1 MLVVTTENV
10 PGYEVRDVLGEVHG
24 ITARSR
30 NAYNEGIKFLTGG
43 SNPRMSTALSRWR
56 DEAIAQ
62 MTKLA
67 YARGANAIVSMR
79 FDNRDISNNWTE
91 ICAYGTAVF
100 VVPAMARRQQAIEQ
114 AAIEQAGIR
123 QAGTAAGRP
132 AARGSPPARGWAPAP
147 TAIPVPTD

>member
-1 MLVVTTENV
+1 MLVVTTEGV
-10 PGYEVRDVLGEVHG
+10 SGYEIRDVLGEVHG

-30 NAYNEGIKFLTGG
+30 NVYNEGVKFLTGG

-79 FDNRDISNNWTE
+79 FDNRDITTHWTE

-100 VVPAMARRQQAIEQ
+100 VVPAAAKRRAVEQ
-114 AAIEQAGIR
+114 
-123 QAGTAAGRP
+123 GTVTVSRTT
-132 AARGSPPARGWAPAP
+132 ARGWAPAP
-147 TAIPVPTD
+147 MPIPMPTD

>member
-1 MLVVTTENV
+1 MLVVTTEGV
-10 PGYEVRDVLGEVHG
+10 SGYVIRDVLGEVHG

-30 NAYNEGIKFLTGG
+30 NVYNEGVKFLTGG

-79 FDNRDISNNWTE
+79 FDNRDITTHWTE

-100 VVPAMARRQQAIEQ
+100 VVPAVARRQAVEP
-114 AAIEQAGIR
+114 
-123 QAGTAAGRP
+123 GTLTVSRTA
-132 AARGSPPARGWAPAP
+132 ARGWAPAP
-147 TAIPVPTD
+147 MPIPVPTD

>member
-10 PGYEVRDVLGEVHG
+10 PGYDIRDVFGEVHG

-30 NAYNEGIKFLTGG
+30 NAYNEGVKFLTGG

-79 FDNRDISNNWTE
+79 FDNRDITTHWTE

-100 VVPAMARRQQAIEQ
+100 VVPATARRQQAIEQ
-114 AAIEQAGIR
+114 AGLGHP
-123 QAGTAAGRP
+123 GTVPTR
-132 AARGSPPARGWAPAP
+132 PARGWAPAP
-147 TAIPVPTD
+147 MPMPVPTD